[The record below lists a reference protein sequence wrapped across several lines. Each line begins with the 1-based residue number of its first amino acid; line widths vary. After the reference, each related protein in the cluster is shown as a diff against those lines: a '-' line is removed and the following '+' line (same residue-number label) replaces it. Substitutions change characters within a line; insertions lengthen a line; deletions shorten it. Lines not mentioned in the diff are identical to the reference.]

1 LRSPHD
7 VLTSLHRYGFDTTEM
22 NSADELEFNIT
33 NRRRSG
39 GHVTIQFFNIGE
51 IRPMRTQLLFY
62 VLMGIGVTGCG
73 NSEDSR
79 VADSAA
85 DTDVSDECDLHEV
98 PYHLVKTMPDGS
110 HVVQYA
116 VETMQPETRSI
127 MDSNG
132 REETRSVMARTVEQ
146 RTSTI
151 PPGEDIS
158 EFLSWH
164 ADGRIVN
171 REPNENFEASVA
183 PAPAPP
189 AE

>member
-1 LRSPHD
+1 
-7 VLTSLHRYGFDTTEM
+7 
-22 NSADELEFNIT
+22 
-33 NRRRSG
+33 
-39 GHVTIQFFNIGE
+39 
-51 IRPMRTQLLFY
+51 MRTQLLFS

-79 VADSAA
+79 LPQSAA
-85 DTDVSDECDLHEV
+85 DTDSSDECDLHEV

-110 HVVQYA
+110 HLVQYA
-116 VETMQPETRSI
+116 VETMHPQTRST

-132 REETRSVMARTVEQ
+132 REEIRPVMARMVEE
-146 RTSTI
+146 RTSTV

-164 ADGRIVN
+164 VDGRIVN
-171 REPNENFEASVA
+171 PEPNAHFDAFVA
-183 PAPAPP
+183 PEPAPP